1 MCFGYFTAL
10 IHRKK
15 PLKDIYQAGESEI
28 LTDFNIILA
37 LKVGFYHQ
45 NLSLKFYAWIINEFK
60 IP

>member
-1 MCFGYFTAL
+1 M
-10 IHRKK
+10 HRKK